1 MAREALRPHADLA
14 HEAGR
19 PGLLEDRYPGAE
31 RAGKEGGEEGLTEH
45 GTALQAVAP
54 ILADRGAAL
63 AAFTAM
69 GGLVR
74 LHDHEGFHRN
84 LVPSGLAHDQERV
97 VFGPCLVAQD
107 GEFLV

>member
-31 RAGKEGGEEGLTEH
+31 RAGKEGGEERLPEH

-63 AAFTAM
+63 AAVTAI
-69 GGLVR
+69 GGLPR
-74 LHDHEGFHRN
+74 LHAHERLLRT
-84 LVPSGLAHDQERV
+84 LVPSWLAHTQERIIRRP
-97 VFGPCLVAQD
+97 GPGPQAPD
-107 GEFLV
+107 